1 MTFTVTYRAKD
12 GALREE
18 RVEAASRAEC
28 VAECR
33 KRGIAPVGIR
43 EGRSGKSAASPRGAD
58 GRSGKSAASPKGRD
72 GARPSRAGGTG
83 DSKRTTA
90 RWVAAA
96 VVIVAVAGGVWWWVG
111 GRGGEP
117 KTTSVQQQGAK
128 PKVEKPKVAK
138 PKTASVQQQG
148 SEKPVAETNAVAV
161 APVATAPTGHVIK
174 ARSSRS
180 GRVMTLADGTVV
192 TNTPRAFFK
201 RDFEHAL
208 HVALMPNGMG
218 GTLLR
223 QVRSRYT
230 DEQILAMLKERVPVE
245 PGDDDTTVAV
255 KQKVQDFK
263 DEVLRVVGEGASV
276 SEVLDS
282 MTRRKVEDGLLRA
295 RAHKVRTEALRSGDP
310 ETARQGIEAA
320 NAVLREN
327 GLREME
333 VPQVLKASDG
343 DAPQEKVSDE
353 SPPPAL
359 RTGM

>member
-18 RVEAASRAEC
+18 RVEAANRAEC

-33 KRGIAPVGIR
+33 KRGIAPTKIA
-43 EGRSGKSAASPRGAD
+43 E
-58 GRSGKSAASPKGRD
+58 GRSGKSAASPKGANGQD
-72 GARPSRAGGTG
+72 ARSPSQRAGRPL
-83 DSKRTTA
+83 SQ
-90 RWVAAA
+90 WLVAALI
-96 VVIVAVAGGVWWWVG
+96 VVAAGCGVWWWFG
-111 GRGGEP
+111 GRGATALPAEKP
-117 KTTSVQQQGAK
+117 QK
-128 PKVEKPKVAK
+128 PKVEKPKAAK

-161 APVATAPTGHVIK
+161 APAVVAPTGHVIK

-201 RDFEHAL
+201 RDFERAL

-230 DEQILAMLKERVPVE
+230 DAQILAMLKERVAVE
-245 PGDDDTTVAV
+245 PGDDETTAAV
-255 KQKVQDFK
+255 KQKVQSFK
-263 DEVLRVVGEGASV
+263 DEVLRVIGEGASV
-276 SEVLDS
+276 SEVLDG
-282 MTRRKVEDGLLRA
+282 MTRRKVEDGILRA
-295 RAHKVRTEALRSGDP
+295 RAHKIRTEALRSGDP
-310 ETARQGIEAA
+310 DTARKGIEAA

-327 GLREME
+327 GLREMD
-333 VPQVLKASDG
+333 VPQGLKASDG
-343 DAPQEKVSDE
+343 DVPQEMVSE
-353 SPPPAL
+353 E
-359 RTGM
+359 TK

>member
-1 MTFTVTYRAKD
+1 MVFTVTYRAKD

-28 VAECR
+28 VAACR
-33 KRGIAPVGIR
+33 QRGIAPTKIA
-43 EGRSGKSAASPRGAD
+43 EGKGVNRRQDGGSPSQRRLTGKAAIL
-58 GRSGKSAASPKGRD
+58 
-72 GARPSRAGGTG
+72 
-83 DSKRTTA
+83 
-90 RWVAAA
+90 AA
-96 VVIVAVAGGVWWWVG
+96 VVLAAIAGGVWWWVG

-117 KTTSVQQQGAK
+117 KTTSVQHQSSK
-128 PKVEKPKVAK
+128 PKVEKPKAVK

-148 SEKPVAETNAVAV
+148 SEKPAAETNAVAV
-161 APVATAPTGHVIK
+161 TPTVAAPTGNVIR

-230 DEQILAMLKERVPVE
+230 DEQILAMLKERVAIE
-245 PGDDDTTVAV
+245 PGDDETTAAV
-255 KQKVQDFK
+255 KRKVQSFK
-263 DEVLRVVGEGASV
+263 DEVLRVIGEGASV
-276 SEVLDS
+276 SEVLDG
-282 MTRRKVEDGLLRA
+282 MTRRKVEDGILRA
-295 RAHKVRTEALRSGDP
+295 RAHKIRTEALRSGDP
-310 ETARQGIEAA
+310 DTARKGIEAA

-327 GLREME
+327 GLREMD
-333 VPQVLKASDG
+333 VPQRLKADGEAADG
-343 DAPQEKVSDE
+343 DAPQETVSDE
-353 SPPPAL
+353 KK
-359 RTGM
+359 

>member
-1 MTFTVTYRAKD
+1 MTFMVTYRAKD

-18 RVEAASRAEC
+18 RVEAANRAEC

-33 KRGIAPVGIR
+33 RRGIAPMGIV
-43 EGRSGKSAASPRGAD
+43 E

-72 GARPSRAGGTG
+72 GARPARAGGMG

-96 VVIVAVAGGVWWWVG
+96 VVIAAVAGGLWWWIG

-128 PKVEKPKVAK
+128 PKVEKPKAAK

-161 APVATAPTGHVIK
+161 APAVVAPTGNVIR

-180 GRVMTLADGTVV
+180 GHVMTLADGTVV

-201 RDFEHAL
+201 RDFERAL

-230 DEQILAMLKERVPVE
+230 DEQILAMFKERVAIE
-245 PGDDDTTVAV
+245 PGDDETTAAV
-255 KQKVQDFK
+255 KQKVQSFK
-263 DEVLRVVGEGASV
+263 DEVLRVIGEGASV
-276 SEVLDS
+276 SEVLDG
-282 MTRRKVEDGLLRA
+282 MTRRKVEDGILRA
-295 RAHKVRTEALRSGDP
+295 RAHKIRTEALRSDDP
-310 ETARQGIEAA
+310 DAARKGIEAA

-327 GLREME
+327 GLREMD
-333 VPQVLKASDG
+333 VPQGLKASDG

>member
-28 VAECR
+28 VTVCR
-33 KRGIAPVGIR
+33 QRGIAPTGIK
-43 EGRSGKSAASPRGAD
+43 EGQSGKSGN
-58 GRSGKSAASPKGRD
+58 SGKPGKSGKLWLAIGAAL
-72 GARPSRAGGTG
+72 
-83 DSKRTTA
+83 
-90 RWVAAA
+90 
-96 VVIVAVAGGVWWWVG
+96 VIVAGGVWWWIG
-111 GRGGEP
+111 GRGASAPAEVKP
-117 KTTSVQQQGAK
+117 TK
-128 PKVEKPKVAK
+128 PKVEKPKATK

-161 APVATAPTGHVIK
+161 APAVVAPTGHVIK

-201 RDFEHAL
+201 RDFERAL

-230 DEQILAMLKERVPVE
+230 DAQILAMLKERVAVE
-245 PGDDDTTVAV
+245 PGDDETTAAV
-255 KQKVQDFK
+255 KQKVQSFK
-263 DEVLRVVGEGASV
+263 DEVLRVIGEGASV
-276 SEVLDS
+276 SEVLDG
-282 MTRRKVEDGLLRA
+282 MTRRKVEDGILRA
-295 RAHKVRTEALRSGDP
+295 RAHKIRTEALRSGDP
-310 ETARQGIEAA
+310 DTARKGIEAA

-327 GLREME
+327 GLREMD
-333 VPQVLKASDG
+333 VPQGLKASDG
-343 DAPQEKVSDE
+343 DVPEEMVSE
-353 SPPPAL
+353 E
-359 RTGM
+359 TK